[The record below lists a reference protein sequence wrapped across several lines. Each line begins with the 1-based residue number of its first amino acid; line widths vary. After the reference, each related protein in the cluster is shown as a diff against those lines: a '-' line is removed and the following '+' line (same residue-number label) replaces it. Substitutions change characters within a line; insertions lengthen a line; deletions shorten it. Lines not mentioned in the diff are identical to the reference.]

1 MSDPFHKRTMK
12 NLCAICGVNPGVTR
26 DHIPPQSLYPKPR
39 DENIRLNT
47 VPACKE
53 CNNGAS
59 TDDEEFKVIIGFT
72 TGEYQS
78 SQDRVI
84 DSLARTIGKNQKI
97 ANNIFKTKKNVYAK
111 LNSAILEPAIAVTFD
126 RAKYER
132 VITRIVK
139 ALNWIETKKAQNA
152 ALKTIVLPGDG
163 LKINLAKSIMDV
175 MHNLPL
181 RSLNNGTFLYRGH
194 VDEDGGVIWGMQFF
208 GRHTV
213 FAITCAE

>member
-1 MSDPFHKRTMK
+1 MK

-194 VDEDGGVIWGMQFF
+194 VDEDGGGIWGMQFF

>member
-1 MSDPFHKRTMK
+1 M
-12 NLCAICGVNPGVTR
+12 CAICGVNPGVTR

-194 VDEDGGVIWGMQFF
+194 VDEDGGGIWGMQFF

>member
-1 MSDPFHKRTMK
+1 MK

-181 RSLNNGTFLYRGH
+181 RSLNNGTFLYRGN
-194 VDEDGGVIWGMQFF
+194 VDEDGGGIWGMQFF

>member
-194 VDEDGGVIWGMQFF
+194 VDEDGGGIWGMQFF